1 MIIKTSERK
10 IKWALQLFA
19 EGDAGASGSDPVPA
33 EKNDDGAAAAQGK
46 EPKGTG
52 APNNDEKKYSDKDLD
67 DIIGKK
73 FAKWQEK
80 HQKDVDEAK
89 KLAEMNAQQKAEYE
103 RDQLKK
109 QLDEY
114 KRKDSLA
121 EMTKTARKILS
132 DDGISV
138 PDELLTM
145 LVTTDA
151 EKTKAAVD
159 GFSKAYKEALENAV
173 KERLKGEP
181 PKKGTGGG
189 STAMT
194 KEAIMAIK
202 DPELRQQK
210 MLENKHLFNF

>member
-1 MIIKTSERK
+1 MKK
-10 IKWALQLFA
+10 LLDLQLFA
-19 EGDAGASGSDPVPA
+19 EDASAAGTDTETA
-33 EKNDDGAAAAQGK
+33 EKNDNGAAAEQDK
-46 EPKGTG
+46 ETKTTSKG
-52 APNNDEKKYSDKDLD
+52 ADEKKYSDADLD
-67 DIIGKK
+67 KIINKK
-73 FAKWQEK
+73 FAQWQDK
-80 HQKDVDEAK
+80 QQKAVDEAA
-89 KLAEMNAQQKAEYE
+89 KLATMNATQKAEYE

-109 QLDEY
+109 ELDEL

-121 EMTKTARKILS
+121 EMSKTARKILA
-132 DDGISV
+132 DDGITVS
-138 PDELLTM
+138 DELLTV

-159 GFSKAYKEALENAV
+159 GFKTAFKDAVEAAV

-181 PKKGTGGG
+181 PKKGTGGAT
-189 STAMT
+189 SMT

>member
-1 MIIKTSERK
+1 MKRIFD
-10 IKWALQLFA
+10 LQLFA
-19 EGDAGASGSDPVPA
+19 EDASPADTASAPETA
-33 EKNDDGAAAAQGK
+33 EKSTDRPRAAADTGKDGAETKA
-46 EPKGTG
+46 T
-52 APNNDEKKYSDKDLD
+52 DEKKYSDKDLD
-67 DIIGKK
+67 DILGKR
-73 FAKWQEK
+73 FARWQKEQ
-80 HQKDVDEAK
+80 QKAVDEAA
-89 KLAEMNAQQKAEYE
+89 KLAEMNAQQKAEYQ
-103 RDQLKK
+103 RDQLQK

-121 EMTKTARKILS
+121 EMTKTARKMLT

-138 PDELLTM
+138 SDDVLAL

-159 GFSKAYKEALENAV
+159 GFKTAFKDAVESAV

-181 PKKGTGGG
+181 PRKGTGSPTG
-189 STAMT
+189 MT

-202 DPELRQQK
+202 DPELRQRK